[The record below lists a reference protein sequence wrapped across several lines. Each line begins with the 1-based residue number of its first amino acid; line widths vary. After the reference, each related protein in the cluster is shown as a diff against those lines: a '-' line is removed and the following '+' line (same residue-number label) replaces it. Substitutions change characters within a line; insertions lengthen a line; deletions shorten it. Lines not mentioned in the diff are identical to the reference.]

1 MKLMVL
7 REHLRGEFGV
17 LLFQVLFPLQILV
30 VLLPLF
36 RLNSLYM
43 RMFSFKTDERTI
55 GFFDDLLEFLL
66 AEAILEDL
74 AGHRR
79 AQLLLRLLH
88 FDNLLGYLLVFE
100 MLRNVMMVCG
110 PLQGRVRAR
119 VMLR

>member
-1 MKLMVL
+1 MKLVVL
-7 REHLRGEFGV
+7 REHLRGEFGI

-30 VLLPLF
+30 VLLPLL
-36 RLNSLYM
+36 RL
-43 RMFSFKTDERTI
+43 SFKADECTI

-74 AGHRR
+74 GGHRR

-88 FDNLLGYLLVFE
+88 LDYLLGYLLVFE
-100 MLRNVMMVCG
+100 MLRNVMIVRG